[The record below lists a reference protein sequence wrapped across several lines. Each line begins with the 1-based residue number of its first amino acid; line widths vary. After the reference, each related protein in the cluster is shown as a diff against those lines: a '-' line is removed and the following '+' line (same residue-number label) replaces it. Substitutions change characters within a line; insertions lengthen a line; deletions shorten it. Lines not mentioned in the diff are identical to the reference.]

1 MHKNIYG
8 YIYKSN
14 YRRVYKSICNMVL
27 EYIELMYRVR
37 KKIFVHVWMNTWS
50 RRTHWEGILGIEVN
64 LYTP

>member
-1 MHKNIYG
+1 
-8 YIYKSN
+8 
-14 YRRVYKSICNMVL
+14 MVL